1 LAAVSELALVEQ
13 LELRLASESFC
24 PSKRRRPSSRLP
36 RFERQASL
44 LPSWFLQ
51 PDGIS
56 QQSFL
61 QDGASR
67 QIVPT
72 IWLRRLWW
80 LWVWKVTSL

>member
-1 LAAVSELALVEQ
+1 
-13 LELRLASESFC
+13 
-24 PSKRRRPSSRLP
+24 
-36 RFERQASL
+36 
-44 LPSWFLQ
+44 LQ

-72 IWLRRLWW
+72 IWLRRLWL
-80 LWVWKVTSL
+80 LWVWKVTSLLQRASRFSRLV